1 MLPGPPTPH
10 CFAFSGVNP
19 KQQNKIKPTTQ
30 QATTGASSAIRSASA
45 ASSSLSARSHAAPIL
60 PIAALHNIVSS
71 AIPMSF
77 CCFQL
82 SLLFLMPLPICRLPL
97 AGHCTCALQESRT
110 HKAQP
115 PLCAKLS
122 SISSFQIP
130 VSGVHFIP
138 PRALLIRPLLPPCGD
153 RFPRVMACCAAAP
166 NTRNAASA
174 CPALSP
180 ARLSMRHAAA
190 VRCELLAGAT
200 SKHHLQ
206 LADQSAL
213 RILISS
219 TPHQANPKAA
229 LSFSACAWGKRKVA
243 HGPVVSSM
251 TMRNLSF
258 SPCTISM

>member
-1 MLPGPPTPH
+1 MSLLLPP
-10 CFAFSGVNP
+10 
-19 KQQNKIKPTTQ
+19 
-30 QATTGASSAIRSASA
+30 
-45 ASSSLSARSHAAPIL
+45 LSALSHAAP
-60 PIAALHNIVSS
+60 N
-71 AIPMSF
+71 
-77 CCFQL
+77 
-82 SLLFLMPLPICRLPL
+82 LPL
-97 AGHCTCALQESRT
+97 AACWPLHLRT
-110 HKAQP
+110 AGKPDAQGTTP
-115 PLCAKLS
+115 AVREAFFHFQLRD
-122 SISSFQIP
+122 SSFSL
-130 VSGVHFIP
+130 SGVHFIP
-138 PRALLIRPLLPPCGD
+138 PRALLIRPLLPPYGD

-166 NTRNAASA
+166 NTRNAATA

-243 HGPVVSSM
+243 HGPVVSPM

-258 SPCTISM
+258 PPCTISM